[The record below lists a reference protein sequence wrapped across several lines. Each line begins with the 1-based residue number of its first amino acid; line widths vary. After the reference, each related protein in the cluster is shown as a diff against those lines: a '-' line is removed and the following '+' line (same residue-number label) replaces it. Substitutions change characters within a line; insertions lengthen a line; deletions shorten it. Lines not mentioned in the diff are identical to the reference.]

1 LTPTRD
7 LLFVKDTAKGFI
19 AIANSSELIGQDCN
33 IATNSEITMQKMA
46 DTILALINPKAKI
59 VQDEQRI
66 RPAKSEV
73 FRLFGDNSKIIE
85 YTDWRPNYN
94 LEKGLSETIQWF
106 SDKNNLRSYKP
117 GIYNV

>member
-1 LTPTRD
+1 
-7 LLFVKDTAKGFI
+7 
-19 AIANSSELIGQDCN
+19 
-33 IATNSEITMQKMA
+33 
-46 DTILALINPKAKI
+46 
-59 VQDEQRI
+59 
-66 RPAKSEV
+66 
-73 FRLFGDNSKIIE
+73 LFGDNSKIIE